1 MRRALATFNRELAN
15 NTTDKRVWV
24 PPEIKEEVETKV
36 KELQRQTQRTNDNF
50 KPIFFLLKCLQKSA
64 SLIDSLSYT
73 NPENITLY
81 ALSYLVFCVDMCQ
94 RFKNRDT
101 SQPAPVAIVLEKDT
115 SDARKQVAITATDA
129 VENYVDCTL
138 RPEVQPVQP
147 GSRPPRHCRSKNA
160 GHATV
165 EEVCAE
171 EIEALRKSMKELT
184 DSSSRNLHR
193 RILAIK
199 EAMKEKLEK
208 KLSSK
213 KKTVEGSH
221 QEVYFKV
228 CTIIIYAV
236 CTHFFGDGGAG
247 AAPINVTAYMM
258 AIAQNMKTAWHL
270 YGYVTSVKDVK
281 RNIALALMKDEKVRQ
296 VVQYI
301 RDNLPPDTHPRIK
314 EILTSFLGVPDPS
327 G

>member
-138 RPEVQPVQP
+138 RPEVQP